1 MKTYRYAFDDL
12 GCTYLLDNKGNRT
25 DFDFEMRD
33 GRPVFS
39 LTIPEAK
46 EVIEGGEPNAI
57 IRKINQEVRGVII
70 QPFDL

>member
-33 GRPVFS
+33 GRPLFS
-39 LTIPEAK
+39 LTIPEAEK
-46 EVIEGGEPNAI
+46 TIEGGEPNAI
-57 IRKINQEVRGVII
+57 IRKVNQEVPRVII
-70 QPFDL
+70 QPFDV